1 MDHDPST
8 RLLAVASLDETR
20 LAAATAE
27 LADRDP
33 VLGELADRNGV
44 PPLWPREP
52 GFPTLLRLVL
62 EQQVSLA
69 SADAAYRKLEHAI
82 GVVEPE
88 PFMELTDEQL
98 RAIGFSRQ
106 KAGYVRNIA
115 AGLIEGSIDLD
126 LPADLP
132 DAKAASHLMQIRGV
146 GPWTAACYLLFALR
160 RPDIWPPGDR
170 ALEVSIDR
178 VYRRPGDASS
188 RPADEMALAWR
199 PVRAVAARLL
209 WHEYLGGRG

>member
-1 MDHDPST
+1 MSDSEPHLPAADA
-8 RLLAVASLDETR
+8 LASACR
-20 LAAATAE
+20 ALAAAE
-27 LADRDP
+27 P
-33 VLGELADRNGV
+33 VFAHLIDRNGV
-44 PPLWPREP
+44 PPLWRREASYA
-52 GFPTLLRLVL
+52 TIVRLVL

-69 SADAAYRKLEHAI
+69 SATAAYARLIRRVGDVTPEAI
-82 GVVEPE
+82 
-88 PFMELTDEQL
+88 LSSTDAQL
-98 RAIGFSRQ
+98 RADGFSRQ
-106 KAGYVRNIA
+106 KAGYVRDIA
-115 AGLIEGSIDLD
+115 RAVVDGSFDPVAVAGDRVGAMSALLA
-126 LPADLP
+126 L
-132 DAKAASHLMQIRGV
+132 RGV